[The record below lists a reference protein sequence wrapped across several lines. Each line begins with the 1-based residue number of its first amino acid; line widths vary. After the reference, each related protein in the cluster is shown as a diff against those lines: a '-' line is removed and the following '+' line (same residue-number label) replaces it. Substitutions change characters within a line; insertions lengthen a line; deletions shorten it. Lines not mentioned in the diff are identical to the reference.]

1 MITIWN
7 QREVFIGSP
16 SQELKSSIN
25 TLKEN
30 KIQYKCR
37 VFSNSS
43 AHFLNSKILSIDV
56 FGLNNDPSKIYYVY
70 VHSRDYYNAV
80 ALLKNQG

>member
-7 QREVFIGSP
+7 QREVFIGNP
-16 SQELKSSIN
+16 SQELKSIMN
-25 TLKEN
+25 TLTEN
-30 KIQYKCR
+30 KIKYKCR

-43 AHFLNSKILSIDV
+43 AHFLNSKVLSIDV
-56 FGLNNDPSKIYYVY
+56 FGLNKDPSKIYYVY
-70 VHSRDYYNAV
+70 VHSRDYDNAV

>member
-7 QREVFIGSP
+7 QREVFIGYA
-16 SQELKSSIN
+16 SQELKSIMN
-25 TLKEN
+25 MLTEN
-30 KIQYKCR
+30 KIKYKCR

-43 AHFLNSKILSIDV
+43 AHFFNSKVLSMDV

-70 VHSRDYYNAV
+70 VHSRDYDNAA
-80 ALLKNQG
+80 ALVKNKG

>member
-16 SQELKSSIN
+16 SQELKSVID
-25 TLKEN
+25 TLSEN

-37 VFSNSS
+37 VFSDSS
-43 AHFLNSKILSIDV
+43 AHLLNSKLLSIDI
-56 FGLNNDPSKIYYVY
+56 FDLNHDSSKIYYVY
-70 VHSRDYYNAV
+70 VHRRDFDNAL
-80 ALLKNQG
+80 ALLKNEG

>member
-7 QREVFIGSP
+7 QREVFIGYP
-16 SQELKSSIN
+16 SQELKSIIA
-25 TLKEN
+25 TLSEN

-37 VFSNSS
+37 VFSDSS

-70 VHSRDYYNAV
+70 VHSRDYDKAI
-80 ALLKNQG
+80 ALLKNEG